1 MHSPS
6 WALRF
11 GSSLMPMIENPAQN
25 AVNQKANL
33 LAEKWLASSSLS
45 QAEARCI
52 VLMMPTGPTSPP
64 FLWSLGS

>member
-1 MHSPS
+1 
-6 WALRF
+6 
-11 GSSLMPMIENPAQN
+11 MPMIENPAQN